1 VSDQRRRS
9 DLVSDQTSESD
20 LVSDQT
26 SENEPYLEGVRV
38 LDFTQYL
45 AGPACTRLL
54 TEMGA
59 DVIKVEMTPY
69 GDPQRSGVP
78 RKNKRSGGFVQQ
90 NRGKRSLAVD
100 LSRPEGVAV
109 VKELIPHVDVV
120 VENYSTG
127 VMERRGMGYD
137 ELSAINPRLIMAS
150 ISGFGQTGPLT
161 HKPAFD
167 FIAQAYSGL
176 MHMTGDPEGPPTF
189 TGIALGD
196 NNAGF
201 HAFAGLGY
209 ALYRRDR
216 TGKGTHIDISM
227 VEALF
232 HMQETA
238 VHSASMDPSYEAVR
252 GGRHYGPL
260 SPAGVFQGPE
270 GWIVIL
276 CTQMQIG
283 GLWEAMERPEFAED
297 PRFADPLPRIENRE
311 ALTAEIEDWMQSHA
325 TDVDVLA
332 KLEASRVPCAPVL
345 DPTDAVNHP
354 FFTERRAVREVDD
367 PLTGPIIV
375 PGFPIKFADAP
386 PEPDLVTHA
395 LGQDNEDVLRDILGY
410 DDDRI
415 AALAADGLIATKE
428 H

>member
-1 VSDQRRRS
+1 MSDPEG
-9 DLVSDQTSESD
+9 ESD
-20 LVSDQT
+20 LVS
-26 SENEPYLEGVRV
+26 ENLPYLEGVTV

-59 DVIKVEMTPY
+59 DVIKVEMLPY

-90 NRGKRSLAVD
+90 NRGKRSLCVD
-100 LSRPEGVAV
+100 LTRPEGVAL

-120 VENYSTG
+120 VENYSQG
-127 VMERRGMGYD
+127 VMERRGMSYA

-176 MHMTGDPEGPPTF
+176 MHMTGDPDGPPTF

-216 TGKGTHIDISM
+216 TGRGTHLDVSM

-238 VHSASMDPSYEAVR
+238 VHAASMDPTYEAIR

-260 SPAGVFQGPE
+260 SPAGVFKGPE

-276 CTQMQIG
+276 CTQMQIA
-283 GLWEAMERPEFAED
+283 GLWDAMHRPDFGED
-297 PRFADPLPRIENRE
+297 PRFAEPLPRIEHRD
-311 ALTAEIEDWMQSHA
+311 ALTAEIEDWMQSFGCDA
-325 TDVDVLA
+325 DVLA
-332 KLEASRVPCAPVL
+332 KLEASRVPCGPVL
-345 DPTDAVNHP
+345 DPTDAAQHP
-354 FFTERRAVREVDD
+354 FFIERRAVRTVED
-367 PLTGPIIV
+367 PLTGPIDV
-375 PGFPIKFADAP
+375 PGFPLKFSDAP

-395 LGQDNEDVLRDILGY
+395 LGQDNEAVLRDLLGY
-410 DDDRI
+410 DDARI
-415 AALAADGLIATKE
+415 DQLEADGIIGSKA